1 MSASSSDLMRGRVC
15 LVTGGTSGIGKATAL
30 GLARLGATVAVVG
43 RDAGRGAA
51 AVDEVRTASGNPD
64 VELLVADLAV
74 QSSVR
79 DLAARVLDRYSVVH
93 VLVNNAGVS
102 LSARSVTPDGVETT
116 FAVNHLAPF
125 LLTNL
130 VLDALRSAAPS
141 RVVTVT
147 STAFRQAR
155 IRFDDLQG
163 ERRFRGIRAYNQSK
177 LANVLFTLE
186 LAGRLEGS
194 GVTANCVH
202 PGVVRS
208 ELGHESRLFRAV
220 TGLIGPFLATPEE
233 GARTSVHVASAP
245 ELEAVTGRFFR
256 NSQEAPLP
264 AHARDP
270 AVAAQL
276 WQVSEQLTALPRP
289 TD

>member
-1 MSASSSDLMRGRVC
+1 VNPSSSDLMRGRTC

-51 AVDEVRTASGNPD
+51 AVDEVRTASGNPA

-186 LAGRLEGS
+186 LARRLEGS

-256 NSQEAPLP
+256 NCQEAPLP

>member
-1 MSASSSDLMRGRVC
+1 MNASSDGPMRGRTC
-15 LVTGGTSGIGKATAL
+15 LVTGGTSGIGRATVL
-30 GLARLGATVAVVG
+30 ELARLGATVGVVG
-43 RDAGRGAA
+43 RDQSRGAA
-51 AVDEVRTASGNPD
+51 IVKEISAVSGNAD
-64 VELLVADLAV
+64 IELFVADLAV

-79 DLAARVLDRYSVVH
+79 GLAAQVLDRYPAVH

-102 LSARSVTPDGVETT
+102 LSARSVTPDGLETT

-130 VLDALRSAAPS
+130 LLDVLRRSAPS
-141 RVVTVT
+141 RVITVT

-186 LAGRLEGS
+186 LARRLEGS

-208 ELGHESRLFRAV
+208 NLGHDSPLFRTI
-220 TGLIGPFLATPEE
+220 TGVMGRFLATPEE

-245 ELEAVTGRFFR
+245 ELERVTGRFFR
-256 NSQEAPLP
+256 NSAEAPLP
-264 AHARDP
+264 AHSQDQ

-276 WQVSEQLTALPRP
+276 WKVSEQLTGLSAPRG
-289 TD
+289 